1 LCRFCASSEVRF
13 GSAAGAVRDLG
24 AGDRLARG
32 RRPAAH
38 SGHTPPAPA
47 CDHPT
52 EIQDQA
58 QLHAATQG
66 REYPAL
72 IARRWAGQPPGVPL
86 VRVGRQLL
94 GVPYGADLGHIAVI
108 APTRSGKGLHLTQT
122 LLTWPGAAVVVDP
135 KGEQWQRTASWR
147 ASNIGP
153 VYCLPSA
160 GIDLLD
166 YFSLGDPLD
175 TQELHQ
181 HLIHPWQDKDPVF
194 AEKCLALFTAAA
206 QVGAATDS
214 HALRV
219 LAGWADQRAP
229 IALQA
234 ATRTREQRSIAS
246 WTAATRDGQIALR

>member
-1 LCRFCASSEVRF
+1 MRV
-13 GSAAGAVRDLG
+13 GGTI
-24 AGDRLARG
+24 RG
-32 RRPAAH
+32 FRREDEP
-38 SGHTPPAPA
+38 
-47 CDHPT
+47 
-52 EIQDQA
+52 
-58 QLHAATQG
+58 
-66 REYPAL
+66 EYPYQAL
-72 IARRWAGQPPGVPL
+72 REAIVN
-86 VRVGRQLL
+86 
-94 GVPYGADLGHIAVI
+94 AVVH
-108 APTRSGKGLHLTQT
+108 PTQT
-122 LLTWPGAAVVVDP
+122 LLTWLGAAVVVDP

-181 HLIHPWQDKDPVF
+181 HLIRPWQDKDPVF

-206 QVGAATDS
+206 QVAAATES

-234 ATRTREQRSIAS
+234 AYPHA
-246 WTAATRDGQIALR
+246 